1 MAKLTKRAVDAAAP
15 KATAYFLWCGQLA
28 GFGVRILPSGRKVFY
43 VDYRIRGVRKR
54 KALGVHG
61 KITTEEARKLALSI
75 LGDVAKGKDPVAA
88 RRGALTVAA
97 LCDQYMLAAKQGSP
111 FGKRRLPKRPIT
123 LLQDRA
129 RVARHIVPLL
139 GRKLVRELTRADIA
153 RFIRDVTIG
162 KTAIQKPSGKLRG
175 KVNVRGGAG
184 AATRTVNFLSAV
196 LTFAVHEGI
205 IEHNPARGVPRQA
218 ARKRLRRLTS
228 DEYRTLGAALRAAG
242 TWQIDV
248 GIRLLAMTGCR
259 VSEIAK
265 LKWAEVDEAG
275 GRLNLAETKEGP
287 SMRPIGK
294 AVRKLL
300 AGLPHHEGPHVLG
313 SPRLAGRPF
322 LGLGQAFQRLVK
334 QADLADVTPH
344 VMRHSYASIAG
355 DLGYPEAVIAALLG
369 HAGGT
374 VTARYVHP
382 LDATISAAADRV
394 AERIN
399 VFLDGEEN
407 R

>member
-1 MAKLTKRAVDAAAP
+1 MKRNR
-15 KATAYFLWCGQLA
+15 Y
-28 GFGVRILPSGRKVFY
+28 
-43 VDYRIRGVRKR
+43 
-54 KALGVHG
+54 
-61 KITTEEARKLALSI
+61 
-75 LGDVAKGKDPVAA
+75 
-88 RRGALTVAA
+88 
-97 LCDQYMLAAKQGSP
+97 
-111 FGKRRLPKRPIT
+111 
-123 LLQDRA
+123 
-129 RVARHIVPLL
+129 
-139 GRKLVRELTRADIA
+139 
-153 RFIRDVTIG
+153 
-162 KTAIQKPSGKLRG
+162 
-175 KVNVRGGAG
+175 
-184 AATRTVNFLSAV
+184 
-196 LTFAVHEGI
+196 
-205 IEHNPARGVPRQA
+205 EHNPARGVPRQA

-228 DEYRTLGAALRAAG
+228 DEYRTLGAALRASG

-259 VSEIAK
+259 VSEIYPK

-275 GRLNLAETKEGP
+275 GQLNLAETKEGP

-294 AVRKLL
+294 AEC
-300 AGLPHHEGPHVLG
+300 GSSWLG
-313 SPRLAGRPF
+313 CRIMKAHMYLRSPRLAGRPF